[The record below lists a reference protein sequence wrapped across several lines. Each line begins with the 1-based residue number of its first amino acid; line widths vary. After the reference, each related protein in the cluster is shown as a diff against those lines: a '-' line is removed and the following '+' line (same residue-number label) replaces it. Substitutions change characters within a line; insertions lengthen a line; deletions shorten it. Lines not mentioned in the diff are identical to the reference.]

1 MEKDVIN
8 ILIVDDEKYEG
19 ILMEKSVAWES
30 EGFHIMGNVQCAEDA
45 LALMEKQ
52 TPDIVY
58 TDINMPE
65 NRWTGTEQAHPG
77 DISGSA
83 YCDRYRIPGVR
94 ICQRSHTHRSGRI
107 SVKTYPVR

>member
-52 TPDIVY
+52 TPDIV
-58 TDINMPE
+58 
-65 NRWTGTEQAHPG
+65 
-77 DISGSA
+77 
-83 YCDRYRIPGVR
+83 
-94 ICQRSHTHRSGRI
+94 
-107 SVKTYPVR
+107 

>member
-77 DISGSA
+77 RHIRQ
-83 YCDRYRIPGVR
+83 CIL
-94 ICQRSHTHRSGRI
+94 
-107 SVKTYPVR
+107 

>member
-58 TDINMPE
+58 TDINMPRIDGLE
-65 NRWTGTEQAHPG
+65 LSRRIRETYP
-77 DISGSA
+77 A